1 MVGLRAQTAFRTGVD
16 DYGRPLTV
24 AEREKLLG
32 PILPSEPLSQPNPSS
47 QSQKSKGSRKRVR
60 HVVRNSFYALVFHV
74 IQIIFSVYIRFRR
87 AYRNV
92 LMTVL
97 GVLYHHHRTP
107 ELIQRDVKD
116 LSKVPKHLSIILDLG
131 EQGRDGAELE
141 RLVNDACECAAW
153 SACAGV
159 TMLSIYERT
168 GKNVTPVRRQ
178 WS

>member
-1 MVGLRAQTAFRTGVD
+1 MVGLRAQTAFHTGAD
-16 DYGRPLTV
+16 EYGRPLTA
-24 AEREKLLG
+24 AEREKMLA
-32 PILPSEPLSQPNPSS
+32 PILPSEPLSRPKSSS
-47 QSQKSKGSRKRVR
+47 QPQKSKGSKKRVR
-60 HVVRNSFYALVFHV
+60 HLVRNSFYALVFHV
-74 IQIIFSVYIRFRR
+74 IQIIFSIYIRFRR

-116 LSKVPKHLSIILDLG
+116 LSKIPNHLSIILDLG
-131 EQGRDGAELE
+131 GQGRDAAELE

-159 TMLSIYERT
+159 AILSIYERT
-168 GKNVTPVRRQ
+168 GESDITSREIVD
-178 WS
+178 